1 MTSSPFFN
9 RCLLL
14 AVALAA
20 TGVLSA
26 CKKEAPEPARQPEAP
41 TRAPLPAALTS
52 VPDARKPRVLAPEL
66 APLPASPK
74 RIISLAP
81 VVTETVF
88 AAGSGDRLVGVT
100 KFCDRPPAAKDI
112 AKVGGF
118 TAVSLERILELKPDL
133 VIAMPSMGQ
142 RQVLERL
149 ADHKIAVLVAFGDTI
164 GEVRALI
171 DGVTRA
177 VATSEKATAAVAAFD
192 ASLLALKRDRTPSPK
207 AIVVVSASPIVVA
220 GHGTF
225 ANQALQWLG
234 ATGAVPADSPAWP
247 TWSLEALGEADVDIV
262 IAAGGRDDATQLRKA
277 LAPLGTKGTVVA
289 AGRPILMRPGPHLAE
304 DLDVVAQIL
313 DAVAATEGQ
322 R

>member
-1 MTSSPFFN
+1 MTTSPLSSL
-9 RCLLL
+9 RLLL
-14 AVALAA
+14 AAALFIASPGCKDDGPRARSPSAASTEALPAGLVRVADDRKPQILAA
-20 TGVLSA
+20 KV
-26 CKKEAPEPARQPEAP
+26 
-41 TRAPLPAALTS
+41 APLPS
-52 VPDARKPRVLAPEL
+52 
-66 APLPASPK
+66 SPK
-74 RIISLAP
+74 RIVSLAP
-81 VVTETVF
+81 VVTETIF

-100 KFCDRPPAAKDI
+100 KYCDRPAAAKEI

-118 TAVSLERILELKPDL
+118 TAVSLERILELSPDL

-177 VATSEKATAAVAAFD
+177 VAANERAVSSVAQFD
-192 ASLLALKRDRTPSPK
+192 ASLLALKRDRTPSPRTLV
-207 AIVVVSASPIVVA
+207 AVSASPIVVA

-225 ANQALQWLG
+225 ANQALEWLG
-234 ATGAVPADSPAWP
+234 ATPAVGPKSPAWP
-247 TWSLEALGEADVDIV
+247 TWSLEALGEANVDII
-262 IAAGGRDDATQLRKA
+262 IAASGRDDATKLRKT

-313 DAVAATEGQ
+313 DAVAATGN
-322 R
+322 RP